1 VLSRLKDLRSLLLT
15 ISLSRISVAN
25 DLYLLLLLSSCCVLA
40 DSHLDFELGAELI
53 GFDFSLLSVVLV
65 IVMIVMELAHA
76 PVLATFGL
84 L

>member
-1 VLSRLKDLRSLLLT
+1 LILILNI
-15 ISLSRISVAN
+15 ISGRISVAD
-25 DLYLLLLLSSCCVLA
+25 DLGLLLPLSSGSVLA
-40 DSHLDFELGAELI
+40 DADLDFELGAELS
-53 GFDFSLLSVVLV
+53 GFDCSLLTVVLV

>member
-1 VLSRLKDLRSLLLT
+1 LLT
-15 ISLSRISVAN
+15 
-25 DLYLLLLLSSCCVLA
+25 
-40 DSHLDFELGAELI
+40 
-53 GFDFSLLSVVLV
+53 VVLV

>member
-1 VLSRLKDLRSLLLT
+1 MI
-15 ISLSRISVAN
+15 ISSWRISVAN
-25 DLYLLLLLSSCCVLA
+25 DLGLLLSLSSCSVLA
-40 DSHLDFELGAELI
+40 DAHLDLELGAELS
-53 GFDFSLLSVVLV
+53 GFDCSLLTVVLV